1 MENDKLNNPIVQ
13 EVNSDTISSTPDI
26 QNHKKT
32 KTLYISFLIVVVF
45 VIVAYFLFN
54 KIKQDNIEDARLKR
68 IAESAAWLDT
78 QVKDITKEEKQAI
91 GKSLDKQAK
100 TIKQTDSQKQATLD
114 FLNS

>member
-13 EVNSDTISSTPDI
+13 EVNSDTSSSPDI

-32 KTLYISFLIVVVF
+32 KTLAISLFI
-45 VIVAYFLFN
+45 VIVAVTAFYFLFN

-78 QVKDITKEEKQAI
+78 QVKPITEDEKQAI
-91 GKSLDKQAK
+91 GKRLEKQAK
-100 TIKQTDSQKQATLD
+100 TLNQTDAQKQATLD
-114 FLNS
+114 FINS

>member
-13 EVNSDTISSTPDI
+13 EVNSDTSSSPDI

-32 KTLYISFLIVVVF
+32 KTLAISLFI
-45 VIVAYFLFN
+45 VIVAGTVFYFLFN

-78 QVKDITKEEKQAI
+78 QVVDMTKEEKQAI

-100 TIKQTDSQKQATLD
+100 TIKQTDTQKQATLD